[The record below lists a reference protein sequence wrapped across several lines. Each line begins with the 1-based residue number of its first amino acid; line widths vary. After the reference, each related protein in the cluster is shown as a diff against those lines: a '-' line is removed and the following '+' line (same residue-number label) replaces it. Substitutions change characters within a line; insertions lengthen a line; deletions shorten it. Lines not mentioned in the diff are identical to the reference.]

1 MSADTRKDA
10 LPKLDD
16 VQQAL
21 LLQPVPGTAPDG
33 GLWNGRKV
41 ADYLSELLGIEI
53 SQQQGWEY
61 LKQMELRLRQPR
73 PQHQET
79 DLEAQEEWKKKLAAE
94 VKQIQPEYP
103 DADVEI
109 WCEDEHRLKLQPVT
123 RQVWVEAGEV
133 PIATVN
139 WKRE

>member
-1 MSADTRKDA
+1 MNSCLSGITRH
-10 LPKLDD
+10 
-16 VQQAL
+16 
-21 LLQPVPGTAPDG
+21 
-33 GLWNGRKV
+33 
-41 ADYLSELLGIEI
+41 
-53 SQQQGWEY
+53 SQNY
-61 LKQMELRLRQPR
+61 RLFNPR
-73 PQHQET
+73 S
-79 DLEAQEEWKKKLAAE
+79 LEAQEEWKKKLAAE

-109 WCEDEHRLKLQPVT
+109 WCEDEHGLKLQPVT

>member
-1 MSADTRKDA
+1 MRSYNRLGTEALGDLRRYNPGA

-21 LLQPVPGTAPDG
+21 VLQVVRGPAPSG

-53 SQQQGWEY
+53 SRQQGWEY
-61 LKQMELRLRQPR
+61 LKQMEFRLRQPR

-79 DLEAQEEWKKKLAAE
+79 DLEAQEEWKKSWQQKSNRFSRSIPTPTSRFGVIRSNAKDYTL
-94 VKQIQPEYP
+94 
-103 DADVEI
+103 
-109 WCEDEHRLKLQPVT
+109 
-123 RQVWVEAGEV
+123 
-133 PIATVN
+133 
-139 WKRE
+139 